1 MQPRRYGPFPYL
13 PINSPKRPKIQR
25 PGGAR
30 VALWIIPN
38 IETFPLNERVPGG
51 LAPRAPDTQSWGQR
65 DYGARVGI
73 WRIVEVL
80 ERYGVPGSATLNSE
94 VCDDYPE
101 IIEAWTK
108 RGWEFLGHNQ
118 SNSRLLTEIPAET
131 ERDVVIS
138 CFDKIEKAS
147 GRRPKGWLSSGLQET
162 WNTLDHL
169 VDAGADYICDW
180 CNDDQ
185 PYYMSVGNK
194 KLVSLPYSLEIN
206 DLPFFRPGRAADDW
220 EKAVRETFDVLY
232 REGESS
238 GRVMAIPLHPFIIG
252 VPHRI
257 GAFDRALDY
266 ICSHAGVW
274 KATGG
279 EIVAH
284 YLKSGAT
291 F

>member
-1 MQPRRYGPFPYL
+1 MQPQRYGPFKYT
-13 PINSPKRPKIQR
+13 PITKRPKLQW

-30 VALWIIPN
+30 IALWIIPN

-51 LAPRAPDTQSWGQR
+51 LAPRAPDTQAWGQR
-65 DYGARVGI
+65 DYGCRVGI
-73 WRIVEVL
+73 WRIMEVL
-80 ERYGVPGSATLNSE
+80 EKYGVPGSATLNSE

-101 IIEAWTK
+101 IIKAWVE

-118 SNSRLLTEIPAET
+118 SNSRLLTEIPPET
-131 ERDVVIS
+131 ERDVVVS
-138 CFDKIEKAS
+138 CFDKIEKAA
-147 GRRPKGWLSSGLQET
+147 GTRPKGWLSSGLQET
-162 WNTLDHL
+162 WNTLDYL
-169 VDAGADYICDW
+169 VEAGATYICDW

-185 PYYMSVGNK
+185 PYYMNLGAK

-206 DLPFFRPGRAADDW
+206 DLPFFRPGRASDDW
-220 EKAVRETFDVLY
+220 EKAVKDTFDVLY

-257 GAFDRALDY
+257 GALDRALDY

-274 KATGG
+274 KAKGS
-279 EIVAH
+279 EIVEH
-284 YLKSGAT
+284 FVKSGVT
-291 F
+291 I